1 MEKSVWLTYGG
12 SIALVV
18 FLYAAKCLTL
28 RKAAHPRRATALFS
42 LAVAVCI
49 PVTWALSP
57 DWDNPHV
64 FRIAIYAGSPIA
76 TLSVPALSF
85 FMDLTSRADRPPVDR
100 FMRRLLEWFVAV
112 PLWFFA
118 WIFIEVFILGWV
130 WI

>member
-1 MEKSVWLTYGG
+1 MDKSVWLTYGG

-28 RKAAHPRRATALFS
+28 RKAEHPRRAMAIFI
-42 LAVAVCI
+42 LAVAACV

-76 TLSVPALSF
+76 TLAVPVTSF
-85 FMDLTSRADRPPVDR
+85 FADLRRRADPRPVER
-100 FMRRLLEWFVAV
+100 WARCLLEWFIAV
-112 PLWFFA
+112 PIWFFA
-118 WIFIEVFILGWV
+118 WIFIEVFVLGWV